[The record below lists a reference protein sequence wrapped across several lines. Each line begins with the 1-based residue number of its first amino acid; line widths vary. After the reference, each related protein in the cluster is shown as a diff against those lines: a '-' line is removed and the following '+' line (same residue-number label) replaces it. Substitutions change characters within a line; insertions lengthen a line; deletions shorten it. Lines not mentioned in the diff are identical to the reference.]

1 MDIAIHSVILL
12 LYIGLVFAS
21 IFARR
26 SSTAILAYSI
36 MSSVTFFLFYLYNA
50 ADVALTEISIGVFL
64 TFFFFY
70 IVHSKTTPVKI
81 IPHTLQLRKII
92 SCVIIGSTCI
102 AIFCLLLYTAFMLDE
117 ISLLQNYSVY
127 YNTNAFKETHITN
140 TVTAILASYRGF
152 DTFGET
158 LIIATSSFGLLGI
171 LKYHN
176 EITGNDTHS
185 QKT

>member
-1 MDIAIHSVILL
+1 MDIAIHSFILL
-12 LYIGLVFAS
+12 LYVGLVFAS
-21 IFARR
+21 IFAKR
-26 SSTAILAYSI
+26 SSTAILAYSV
-36 MSSVTFFLFYLYNA
+36 MSSVTFFLFYVYNA

-81 IPHTLQLRKII
+81 IPHVLQLKRAL
-92 SCVIIGSTCI
+92 SCIMIGGICI
-102 AIFCLLLYTAFMLDE
+102 AIFCILLYAALMLDE
-117 ISLLQNYSVY
+117 ISSLKSY
-127 YNTNAFKETHITN
+127 YISN

-176 EITGNDTHS
+176 EVTGSGTHS